1 MAMSSPWAVA
11 RQAAFDFIDDDA
23 LTLGAAL
30 AYYTALAMSPL
41 VVLLLWL
48 AAFAGPGIQEQLVT
62 ELTGLAGQAGGEAV
76 RAVIENAKSNPG
88 FGTAAGLVSLAT
100 LLFSVSGVFGQL
112 QYALD
117 EIFDVR
123 AGEGP
128 AGMRGWLRK
137 RLLSLGTFLSVAFL
151 LVVSLV
157 ASALV
162 SAAAESSRDLLPG
175 ADVVWQAVA
184 FGLSL
189 LLTTLVFSLI
199 FEVLPDVHL
208 RWRDAVVG
216 GVVTTVLFTIGRV
229 LIGLYLG
236 HASIGSAYG
245 AAGSLVVLL
254 VWVYYASLILFAGA
268 EVTQVLARRRGGL
281 EPEEHAVEVEERT
294 VPVSR

>member
-1 MAMSSPWAVA
+1 M
-11 RQAAFDFIDDDA
+11 
-23 LTLGAAL
+23 
-30 AYYTALAMSPL
+30 
-41 VVLLLWL
+41 
-48 AAFAGPGIQEQLVT
+48 
-62 ELTGLAGQAGGEAV
+62 AGQAGGEAL

-123 AGEGP
+123 AGEGS

-189 LLTTLVFSLI
+189 LVTTLVFSLI

-281 EPEEHAVEVEERT
+281 EPEEHAIEVEER
-294 VPVSR
+294 VIPVSR

>member
-1 MAMSSPWAVA
+1 MALRSPWAVA
-11 RQAAFDFIDDDA
+11 RQAASDFIDDDA

>member
-1 MAMSSPWAVA
+1 
-11 RQAAFDFIDDDA
+11 
-23 LTLGAAL
+23 
-30 AYYTALAMSPL
+30 
-41 VVLLLWL
+41 
-48 AAFAGPGIQEQLVT
+48 
-62 ELTGLAGQAGGEAV
+62 
-76 RAVIENAKSNPG
+76 VIS
-88 FGTAAGLVSLAT
+88 
-100 LLFSVSGVFGQL
+100 
-112 QYALD
+112 
-117 EIFDVR
+117 
-123 AGEGP
+123 
-128 AGMRGWLRK
+128 W
-137 RLLSLGTFLSVAFL
+137 
-151 LVVSLV
+151 
-157 ASALV
+157 
-162 SAAAESSRDLLPG
+162 G

-208 RWRDAVVG
+208 RWWDAVVG

>member
-1 MAMSSPWAVA
+1 
-11 RQAAFDFIDDDA
+11 
-23 LTLGAAL
+23 
-30 AYYTALAMSPL
+30 MSPL

-48 AAFAGPGIQEQLVT
+48 AAFAGPGIQEQLVA

-175 ADVVWQAVA
+175 ADVVWQAIA

-189 LLTTLVFSLI
+189 LVTTVVFSLI

-208 RWRDAVVG
+208 QWRDAVVG

-236 HASIGSAYG
+236 HASICSAYG

-254 VWVYYASLILFAGA
+254 VWVYYATLILFAGA

-281 EPEEHAVEVEERT
+281 EPEEHAIAVEERT

>member
-1 MAMSSPWAVA
+1 MAMSSTWAVA
-11 RQAAFDFIDDDA
+11 RQAASDFIDDDA

-88 FGTAAGLVSLAT
+88 FGTAAGLVSLVT

-117 EIFDVR
+117 EIFDVH

-216 GVVTTVLFTIGRV
+216 GIVTTILFTVGRV

-268 EVTQVLARRRGGL
+268 EVTQVLAHRRGGL
-281 EPEEHAVEVEERT
+281 EPEEHAIEVEERT
-294 VPVSR
+294 VRVSR